1 VIRRSTAQ
9 ASPAGMRAVLDR
21 WGWLLA
27 GAAGGTLTLV
37 LMVVLPPDRTIDNPA
52 EFLLRIAPVVF
63 AVLAIGGFPQRPG
76 PGLALLAVLV
86 LGYMGVLDTLY
97 VLRVLGLAD
106 ASDQAAAF
114 PSFYQMAIFVNA
126 FTILAVLLGY
136 RLGGAPSGRV
146 LRLGFAS
153 TLVLVSGLNDITFYY
168 LYDWPEGRPERFTWA
183 SHITVFTGSPASPAV
198 AIGFCAVHLLLAALV
213 LALPWLRARTLSRP
227 RPAVSVPR

>member
-1 VIRRSTAQ
+1 MSRALSAETRS
-9 ASPAGMRAVLDR
+9 VLGG
-21 WGWLLA
+21 WGWLVA
-27 GAAGGTLTLV
+27 GVAGGTLTLL

-52 EFLLRIAPVVF
+52 EFLLRIAPVVC

-76 PGLALLAVLV
+76 PGLALLALVV

-97 VLRVLGLAD
+97 VLRVLDLAD

-136 RLGGAPSGRV
+136 RLGGAPAGRV
-146 LRLGFAS
+146 LRLGFAA

-168 LYDWPEGRPERFTWA
+168 LYSWPEGRPERFTWA

-198 AIGFCAVHLLLAALV
+198 AIGFCAVHLVLAGLV
-213 LALPWLRARTLSRP
+213 LALPWLRARTVSRP
-227 RPAVSVPR
+227 RSADAVPR